1 MNLAFPRTLEAVTPQ
16 WLTEV
21 LQSDGAIG
29 DAVVIAFDGKPLGA
43 GAGFQSSM
51 QRLTLNYSDPACDG
65 PRNLI
70 IKLTSLHPGRVLS

>member
-1 MNLAFPRTLEAVTPQ
+1 MNLAFARTLETVTPQ
-16 WLTEV
+16 RLTEV

-51 QRLTLNYSDPACDG
+51 QRLTLNYGDPACDG